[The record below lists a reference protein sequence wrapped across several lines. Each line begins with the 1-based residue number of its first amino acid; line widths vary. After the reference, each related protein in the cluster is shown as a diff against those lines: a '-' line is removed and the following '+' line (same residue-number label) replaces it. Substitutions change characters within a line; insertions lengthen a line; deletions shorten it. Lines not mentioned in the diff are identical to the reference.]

1 MTYDMHPERRG
12 GRGHRR
18 GPGPEGRRHGGPDT
32 GHGRGQGRRR
42 HRGHVRVAVLTLL
55 SEEPMHG
62 YQLMQ
67 AVAERTD
74 GAWRPSPGAVY
85 PTLSQL
91 EDEGLVS
98 VTREGGRK
106 LATITEAGRAV
117 LADDPPEDPFAAAT
131 QQGGT
136 RPDLRGALE
145 EVHGATRQLGRHGSD
160 AQVAAAAEVLAT
172 ARRALY
178 LLLADGPGTTT
189 SGTTTP
195 GTTTPGAPTP
205 GP

>member
-67 AVAERTD
+67 TISERTN
-74 GAWRPSPGAVY
+74 GAWAPSPGAIY
-85 PTLSQL
+85 PTLALL

-98 VTREGGRK
+98 VVESDGRK
-106 LATITEAGRAV
+106 LATLTDAGRAYV
-117 LADDPPEDPFAAAT
+117 AEHQTTWPDPFPSDETRAENLRELV
-131 QQGGT
+131 QQV
-136 RPDLRGALE
+136 AE
-145 EVHGATRQLGRHGSD
+145 ATRQVGRSGSPD
-160 AQVAAAAEVLAT
+160 QHSAAAQVLRD
-172 ARRALY
+172 ARKALY
-178 LLLADGPGTTT
+178 LLLAEQD
-189 SGTTTP
+189 
-195 GTTTPGAPTP
+195 
-205 GP
+205 